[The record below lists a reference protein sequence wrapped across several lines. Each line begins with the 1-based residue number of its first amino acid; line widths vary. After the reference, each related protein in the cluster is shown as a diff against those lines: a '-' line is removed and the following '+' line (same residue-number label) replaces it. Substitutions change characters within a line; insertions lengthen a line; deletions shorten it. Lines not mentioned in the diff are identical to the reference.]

1 MVRPAGALAGHG
13 WINLRPQYR
22 RPPPAEGREGRPAR
36 RPSTMAPRRRCRLR
50 CLSELG
56 AFLAADTA
64 RIEASPAYMVVG
76 VVLPQVDLSI
86 ILPAAGKVG
95 EEEMSRL
102 TEVAAA

>member
-1 MVRPAGALAGHG
+1 
-13 WINLRPQYR
+13 
-22 RPPPAEGREGRPAR
+22 
-36 RPSTMAPRRRCRLR
+36 MAPRRRCRLR